1 MTFEIFNFSVKPEST
16 KDMIIMILSEEFPLT
31 LPKIKNILQKKYQKT
46 ISYQGIYKELNLMI
60 EKKIIIKEEKSYLLN
75 KEWILNLNK
84 YSEHLYL
91 TYSNQV
97 KYSITDILKLKN
109 EADSLTLKFNSLYE
123 MDKFFIN
130 LLYIFNEY
138 FDKNEPIFMHYKNNT
153 WPFLYNFDEFNFMNK
168 LKSKFYSLC
177 ITASQVDSWACEF
190 EKQIGMQVKVVS
202 KKTPFWSFHLFGPY
216 VINYIVDEKISE
228 EIKDFFVNNSK
239 MNQLDLSKLNAL
251 INKTG
256 EFKVIFMIN
265 NEIKKQLLEEIK
277 LNFK

>member
-1 MTFEIFNFSVKPEST
+1 MKENGG
-16 KDMIIMILSEEFPLT
+16 IL
-31 LPKIKNILQKKYQKT
+31 KT
-46 ISYQGIYKELNLMI
+46 IDNQYVLILHNGIRQ
-60 EKKIIIKEEKSYLLN
+60 EKDN
-75 KEWILNLNK
+75 
-84 YSEHLYL
+84 
-91 TYSNQV
+91 
-97 KYSITDILKLKN
+97 
-109 EADSLTLKFNSLYE
+109 
-123 MDKFFIN
+123 
-130 LLYIFNEY
+130 
-138 FDKNEPIFMHYKNNT
+138 NNT
-153 WPFLYNFDEFNFMNK
+153 LQSFEFDELIYNFDEFNFMNK